1 MPLQVAP
8 GVEIPDSELSISF
21 VRGSGPGGQNVNKVA
36 TAAQLRFDLAG
47 SPSLSHAVKM
57 RMRPLSGRRLTDE
70 GALLI
75 IARNHRTQEGN
86 RREALERLADII
98 RQALVPPKPRKATRP
113 TRASKE
119 RRLDSKARRQRTK
132 RNRSGAWEG

>member
-1 MPLQVAP
+1 MSLQITP
-8 GVEIPDSELSISF
+8 GLEIPDSELSITF
-21 VRGSGPGGQNVNKVA
+21 VRASGPGGQNVNKVA

-47 SPSLSHAVKM
+47 SPSLGPGVKA
-57 RMRPLSGRRLTDE
+57 RMRPLSGRRLSED

-86 RREALERLADII
+86 RREALERLADLI

-132 RNRSGAWEG
+132 RGRSGSWD